1 MSKIQSLTEHSI
13 KKVVYSDFFTDFS
26 RNSVTGQ
33 LNKKTNAEAV
43 KQSIRNLLLTNRYE
57 RPFQPELGSG
67 LTGLLFENYTP
78 GLELRAKKMVE
89 EVFDNHE
96 PRAQLMKVDV
106 GGSPDHNTLSFQ
118 ITFRII
124 NTTEPE
130 TLDIILER
138 TR

>member
-33 LNKKTNAEAV
+33 LNRKTNAEAV

-57 RPFQPELGSG
+57 RPFQPEIGSG

-78 GLELRAKKMVE
+78 GLELRAKKMIE

-96 PRAQLMKVDV
+96 PRAELLNTVV
-106 GGSPDHNTLSFQ
+106 GGNPDQNTLSFV
-118 ITFRII
+118 ISFRII

-130 TLDIILER
+130 TLEIILER

>member
-1 MSKIQSLTEHSI
+1 MSKLQILTDHSI
-13 KKVVYSDFFTDFS
+13 KKEVYSDFFTDFS

-33 LNKKTNAEAV
+33 LNRKTNAEAV
-43 KQSIRNLLLTNRYE
+43 KQSIRNLLLTDRYE
-57 RPFQPELGSG
+57 RPFQPEIGSG
-67 LTGLLFENYTP
+67 LKGLLFENFTP
-78 GLELRAKKMVE
+78 GLKLRAQKMIE

-96 PRAQLMKVDV
+96 PRAHLMDTEIT
-106 GGSPDHNTLSFQ
+106 SNPDHNMLAFQ

>member
-1 MSKIQSLTEHSI
+1 MSKIQILTDH
-13 KKVVYSDFFTDFS
+13 KTQKVVYSDFFTDFS

-33 LNKKTNAEAV
+33 LNRKTNAEAV
-43 KQSIRNLLLTNRYE
+43 KQSIRNLLLTDRYE
-57 RPFQPELGSG
+57 RPYQPGIGSG
-67 LTGLLFENYTP
+67 LKGLLFENYTP

-96 PRAQLMKVDV
+96 PRAELLKVNV
-106 GGSPDHNTLSFQ
+106 GGSPDHNSLSFQ
-118 ITFRII
+118 IIFRII

-130 TLDIILER
+130 TLEILLER

>member
-1 MSKIQSLTEHSI
+1 MSKIQILTDHSI

-57 RPFQPELGSG
+57 RPFQPQIGSG
-67 LTGLLFENYTP
+67 LTGLLFENYSP
-78 GLELRAKKMVE
+78 GVELRAKKMIE

-96 PRAQLMKVDV
+96 PRAELLKVSV
-106 GGSPDHNTLSFQ
+106 RGRPDHNTLSFEIQ
-118 ITFRII
+118 FRII
-124 NTTEPE
+124 NTTDPE
-130 TLDIILER
+130 TLEIILER

>member
-1 MSKIQSLTEHSI
+1 MSKIQSLTDHST

-57 RPFQPELGSG
+57 RPFQPEIGSG

-96 PRAQLMKVDV
+96 PRAELLNVTV
-106 GGSPDHNTLSFQ
+106 GGDPDRNSLSFQ
-118 ITFRII
+118 IHFRII

-130 TLDIILER
+130 TLEIILER

>member
-1 MSKIQSLTEHSI
+1 MSKIQKLTDHSI
-13 KKVVYSDFFTDFS
+13 KPIIYSDFNTDFS
-26 RNSVTGQ
+26 RNAVTGQ
-33 LNKKTNAEAV
+33 LNRKTNAEAV

-57 RPFQPELGSG
+57 RPFQPEIGSG
-67 LTGLLFENYTP
+67 LQGLLFENYTP

-96 PRAQLMKVDV
+96 PRAELMRVDV
-106 GGSPDHNTLSFQ
+106 GGSPDHNSLSFQ

-130 TLDIILER
+130 TLNILLER

>member
-1 MSKIQSLTEHSI
+1 MSKIQTLTDHSI
-13 KKVVYSDFFTDFS
+13 KKVIYSDFFTDFS

-33 LNKKTNAEAV
+33 LNRKTNAEAV

-57 RPFQPELGSG
+57 RPFQPEIGSG
-67 LTGLLFENYTP
+67 LQGLLFENYTP

-96 PRAQLMKVDV
+96 PRAELMKVDV
-106 GGSPDHNTLSFQ
+106 GGNPDHNTLSFQ

-124 NTTEPE
+124 NTTTPE

>member
-1 MSKIQSLTEHSI
+1 MSKIQTLTDLSTQ
-13 KKVVYSDFFTDFS
+13 KVVYSDFFTDFS
-26 RNSVTGQ
+26 RNSATGQ
-33 LNKKTNAEAV
+33 LNRKTNAEAV

-57 RPFQPELGSG
+57 RPFQPEIGSG

-96 PRAQLMKVDV
+96 PRAELMKVDV
-106 GGSPDHNTLSFQ
+106 GGDPDRNSLSFQ

-124 NTTEPE
+124 NTTQPE

>member
-1 MSKIQSLTEHSI
+1 MSKIQILTDHSI
-13 KKVVYSDFFTDFS
+13 KKAVYSDFFTDFS

-57 RPFQPELGSG
+57 RPFQPQIGSG

-96 PRAQLMKVDV
+96 PRAELLKVIV
-106 GGSPDHNTLSFQ
+106 GGDPDSNSLSFT
-118 ITFRII
+118 IHFRII

-130 TLDIILER
+130 TLEIILER

>member
-1 MSKIQSLTEHSI
+1 MSKIQTLTDLSTQ
-13 KKVVYSDFFTDFS
+13 KVVYSDFFTDFS
-26 RNSVTGQ
+26 RNSATGQ
-33 LNKKTNAEAV
+33 LNRKTNASAV
-43 KQSIRNLLLTNRYE
+43 KQSIRNLLLTDRYE
-57 RPFQPELGSG
+57 RPFQPQIGSG
-67 LTGLLFENYTP
+67 LKGLLFENYTP

-96 PRAQLMKVDV
+96 PRAELLKVDV
-106 GGSPDHNTLSFQ
+106 GGNPDFNTLSFQ

-130 TLDIILER
+130 TLEIILER

>member
-1 MSKIQSLTEHSI
+1 MSKIQNLTDHSI
-13 KKVVYSDFFTDFS
+13 KPIIYSDFNTDFS
-26 RNSVTGQ
+26 RNVVTGQ

-43 KQSIRNLLLTNRYE
+43 KQSIRNLLLTDRYE
-57 RPFQPELGSG
+57 RPFQPEIGSG
-67 LTGLLFENYTP
+67 LKGLLFENFTP
-78 GLELRAKKMVE
+78 GLKLRAQKMIE

-96 PRAQLMKVDV
+96 PRAELMDTKITTN
-106 GGSPDHNTLSFQ
+106 PDHNMLAFQ

-130 TLDIILER
+130 TLNILLER

>member
-1 MSKIQSLTEHSI
+1 MSKIQTLTDHSI

-26 RNSVTGQ
+26 RNSATGQ
-33 LNKKTNAEAV
+33 LNRKTNASAV
-43 KQSIRNLLLTNRYE
+43 KQSIRNLLLTDRYE
-57 RPFQPELGSG
+57 RPFQPQIGSG
-67 LTGLLFENYTP
+67 LKGLLFENYTP

-96 PRAQLMKVDV
+96 PRAELLKVDV
-106 GGSPDHNTLSFQ
+106 GGNPDFNTLSFQ

-130 TLDIILER
+130 TLEIILER

>member
-1 MSKIQSLTEHSI
+1 MSKIQILTDHSI
-13 KKVVYSDFFTDFS
+13 KKAVYSDFFTDFS

-96 PRAQLMKVDV
+96 PRAELLSIEV
-106 GGSPDHNTLSFQ
+106 GGNPDQNSLSFR
-118 ITFRII
+118 IHFRII

-130 TLDIILER
+130 TLEIILER
-138 TR
+138 AR

>member
-1 MSKIQSLTEHSI
+1 MSKLQILTDHKIQKT
-13 KKVVYSDFFTDFS
+13 VYSDFSTDFS
-26 RNSVTGQ
+26 RNVVTGQ
-33 LNKKTNAEAV
+33 LNRKTNAEAV

-57 RPFQPELGSG
+57 RPFQPEIGSG
-67 LTGLLFENYTP
+67 LQGLLFENYTP
-78 GLELRAKKMVE
+78 GLELRAKKMIE

-106 GGSPDHNTLSFQ
+106 GGDPDRNALSFQ

>member
-1 MSKIQSLTEHSI
+1 MSKLQTLTDH
-13 KKVVYSDFFTDFS
+13 KTQKVVYSDFFTDFS

-33 LNKKTNAEAV
+33 LNRKTNAEAV

-57 RPFQPELGSG
+57 RPFQPEIGSG
-67 LTGLLFENYTP
+67 LRSLLFENYTP
-78 GLELRAKKMVE
+78 GLELRAKKMIE

-96 PRAQLMKVDV
+96 PRAELLNTEV
-106 GGSPDHNTLSFQ
+106 GGNPDQKTLTFQ
-118 ITFRII
+118 IHFRII

>member
-1 MSKIQSLTEHSI
+1 MSKLQILTDH
-13 KKVVYSDFFTDFS
+13 KTQKAVYSDFFTDFS

-33 LNKKTNAEAV
+33 LNRKTNAEAV

-57 RPFQPELGSG
+57 RPFQPEIGSG
-67 LTGLLFENYTP
+67 LQSLLFENYTP
-78 GLELRAKKMVE
+78 GLELRAKKMIE

-106 GGSPDHNTLSFQ
+106 GGDPDRNALSFQ

>member
-1 MSKIQSLTEHSI
+1 MSKLQILTDHSI
-13 KKVVYSDFFTDFS
+13 KKEVYSDFFTDFS

-33 LNKKTNAEAV
+33 LNRKTNAEAV
-43 KQSIRNLLLTNRYE
+43 KQSIRNLLLTDRYE
-57 RPFQPELGSG
+57 RPFQPEIGSG
-67 LTGLLFENYTP
+67 LKGLLFENFTP
-78 GLELRAKKMVE
+78 GVKLRAKKMIE

-96 PRAQLMKVDV
+96 PRAHLMDTKVT
-106 GGSPDHNTLSFQ
+106 SHPDQNMLSFQ
-118 ITFRII
+118 IIFRII

>member
-1 MSKIQSLTEHSI
+1 MSKIQTLTDHSI
-13 KKVVYSDFFTDFS
+13 KKVIYSDFFTDFS

-33 LNKKTNAEAV
+33 LNRKTNAEAV

-57 RPFQPELGSG
+57 RPFQPDLGSG

-96 PRAQLMKVDV
+96 PRAELMKVDV
-106 GGSPDHNTLSFQ
+106 GGNPDHNTLSFQ

>member
-1 MSKIQSLTEHSI
+1 MSKLQILTDHSI
-13 KKVVYSDFFTDFS
+13 KKVVYSDFNTDFS
-26 RNSVTGQ
+26 RNAVTGQ
-33 LNKKTNAEAV
+33 LNRKTNAEAV

-57 RPFQPELGSG
+57 RPFQPQIGSG

-89 EVFDNHE
+89 EVFDNYE
-96 PRAQLMKVDV
+96 PRAELLRVDV
-106 GGSPDHNTLSFQ
+106 GGNPDHNTLTFQ
-118 ITFRII
+118 IKFRII

-130 TLDIILER
+130 TLEIILER

>member
-1 MSKIQSLTEHSI
+1 MSKIQTLTDHKTQKI
-13 KKVVYSDFFTDFS
+13 VYSDFFTDFS

-43 KQSIRNLLLTNRYE
+43 KQSVRNLLLTDRYE
-57 RPFQPELGSG
+57 RPFQPQIGSG
-67 LTGLLFENYTP
+67 LKGLLFENYTP

-96 PRAQLMKVDV
+96 PRAELLKVDV
-106 GGSPDHNTLSFQ
+106 GGNPDFNTLSFQ

-130 TLDIILER
+130 TLEIILER